1 MISDWQQ
8 VGSEAGESAEESPG
22 EFVGLLGMQLGI
34 CVGLWVFG
42 WMTNWGF
49 PGRMSWLIWWRACDP
64 LRVGVISKAEA
75 WTTGWCWSTSRV
87 QRRRI
92 CRVPSWGICSVPSG
106 GNCRIPSSKMTWKI
120 HGTVVFYF
128 TDNGWSCA
136 NDLTQCSWN
145 CRVSCWG
152 ICGVPCWL
160 FCRTPSLGICRVP
173 CWQFCRISSRGMGRR
188 TARSQLGWNLRTLAG
203 HNLQLRLD
211 CHRDQVGESVGF
223 WEGEWLGMSLPHLS
237 GMCNT
242 APLAWTLSDVFRQ
255 MILALCGFWQLGEP
269 PTGCSELENQ
279 WGSEQAESLEFKAL
293 LASKSFCNCQ
303 FVAMWPNFWLVPL
316 VGALLVCDT
325 TSGWKVSMTLEP
337 MTPSLPFKGL
347 QVDWTGVTSLQ
358 LTAQQCQTIGWCHN
372 NNQMVK
378 VCCGRQWSVQKRMNC
393 HQFSWFCCFRNY
405 DSENHS
411 SSATCHC
418 NDDMLPVET
427 LSVRCHTIIA
437 VHCDTAPRW
446 FCISNLSSLHLNGM
460 QPSVHCDH
468 HVANQIE
475 RHSQQKNT
483 LKIET
488 TDRKATQKLCKKGKL
503 DSAYKDTAF
512 STTTVDIMLPI
523 MKPFSC
529 CWKRQRL
536 WGWCD

>member
-1 MISDWQQ
+1 
-8 VGSEAGESAEESPG
+8 
-22 EFVGLLGMQLGI
+22 
-34 CVGLWVFG
+34 
-42 WMTNWGF
+42 
-49 PGRMSWLIWWRACDP
+49 
-64 LRVGVISKAEA
+64 
-75 WTTGWCWSTSRV
+75 
-87 QRRRI
+87 
-92 CRVPSWGICSVPSG
+92 
-106 GNCRIPSSKMTWKI
+106 
-120 HGTVVFYF
+120 
-128 TDNGWSCA
+128 
-136 NDLTQCSWN
+136 
-145 CRVSCWG
+145 
-152 ICGVPCWL
+152 
-160 FCRTPSLGICRVP
+160 
-173 CWQFCRISSRGMGRR
+173 
-188 TARSQLGWNLRTLAG
+188 
-203 HNLQLRLD
+203 
-211 CHRDQVGESVGF
+211 
-223 WEGEWLGMSLPHLS
+223 
-237 GMCNT
+237 
-242 APLAWTLSDVFRQ
+242 
-255 MILALCGFWQLGEP
+255 
-269 PTGCSELENQ
+269 
-279 WGSEQAESLEFKAL
+279 
-293 LASKSFCNCQ
+293 
-303 FVAMWPNFWLVPL
+303 MWPNFWLVPL

-393 HQFSWFCCFRNY
+393 HQLNWFCCFRNY
-405 DSENHS
+405 DSEKHS
-411 SSATCHC
+411 SSTTCHC
-418 NDDMLPVET
+418 NDDMLSVEN
-427 LSVRCHTIIA
+427 LLVRCHTIIA